1 MRPALITPGTSPF
14 RPPYARKGQL
24 LPVLAWTDESRG
36 EARSEPAMDAD
47 EITFSALFECHRREL
62 QAHCYRMVGS
72 FDDAEELVQ
81 ETFARAWRAR
91 MGFRREGRWSFR
103 AWLYRIATNA
113 CLDHLAR
120 SSPRLLPV
128 DVASPADP
136 DAEPAPVALDVL
148 WLDPYPDRL
157 VDPHEAAV
165 ARETLEIAFVA
176 AVQHLSPRQR
186 AALILRDV
194 AGFSAR
200 DTARLLGASVPAV
213 TSALQRARK
222 RLRDRLPSRRAE
234 WVRREDPT
242 VQERDIA
249 RRYIEAIERRDFVAL
264 AALVRADAR
273 FSFPPRPLWYDGLDA
288 FRRGS
293 EKHAA
298 PGEHLLVPAAAN
310 LQPAFAVYLRAPGK
324 ARYRPLALA
333 VLRVEQ
339 GRIIEVVHWDR
350 PELFE
355 AFGLPISFRP
365 SRRFNGDE
373 VNAKE
378 AG

>member
-1 MRPALITPGTSPF
+1 MDD
-14 RPPYARKGQL
+14 
-24 LPVLAWTDESRG
+24 DET
-36 EARSEPAMDAD
+36 
-47 EITFSALFECHRREL
+47 TFSALFDRHRRAL

-72 FDDAEELVQ
+72 FDDAEELAQ

-91 MGFRREGRWSFR
+91 KGFERDGQWSFR

-120 SSPRLLPV
+120 ATPRLLPA
-128 DVASPADP
+128 DVVSAADP
-136 DAEPAPVALDVL
+136 ETEPPPVALDVL

-176 AVQHLSPRQR
+176 AIQHLPPRQR
-186 AALILRDV
+186 ATLILRDV

-200 DTARLLGASVPAV
+200 DTARLLGTSVPAV

-222 RLRDRLPSRRAE
+222 GLRDRLPSRRVE
-234 WVRREDPT
+234 WERGEDASA
-242 VQERDIA
+242 QEREVA
-249 RRYIEAIERRDFVAL
+249 RRYIEALEHRDFGAL
-264 AALVRADAR
+264 AALVRKDAH
-273 FSFPPRPLWYDGLDA
+273 FSFPPRRLWYDGLEA

-298 PGEHLLVPAAAN
+298 VGEHLIVPAAAN
-310 LQPAFAVYLRAPGK
+310 LQPAFAIYLRPPGQ

-333 VLRVEQ
+333 VVRVEH
-339 GRIIEVVHWDR
+339 GRVAEVVHWDR

-355 AFGLPISFRP
+355 AFGLPISFPP
-365 SRRFNGDE
+365 SHRSNKEE
-373 VNAKE
+373 VNPKE
-378 AG
+378 VRR